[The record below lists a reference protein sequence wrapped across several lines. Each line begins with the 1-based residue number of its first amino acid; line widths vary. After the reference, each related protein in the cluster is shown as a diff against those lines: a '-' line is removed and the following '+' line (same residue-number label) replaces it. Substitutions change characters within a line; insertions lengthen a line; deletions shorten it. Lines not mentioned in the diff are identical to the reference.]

1 VPLQPLCLNDLI
13 NKHTHTNSRQHI
25 NCSELFKQVQPK
37 NVIQWHDAVQA
48 RDKNLSWM
56 AQHAYDNQQRFGCT
70 YTYQRL
76 YDYFE
81 DLVIKKTFNGL
92 SKELKALRELKPQYP
107 TLLMGIDERYD
118 GTYGVDIYVGATK
131 PQKQM
136 LGGIQVKPVSYL
148 NRPDDQALNAK
159 KNQKYR
165 AKFPSVKEVKYLY
178 YEERGVWVNM
188 KEVLDYLHDLRES
201 IDHGA
206 QCAERS

>member
-48 RDKNLSWM
+48 RDKNLNWL

-76 YDYFE
+76 YDYVE
-81 DLVIKKTFNGL
+81 DLVIRKTFNGL
-92 SKELKALRELKPQYP
+92 SKELKALRELKLQCP
-107 TLLMGIDERYD
+107 TLLLDIDERYD
-118 GTYGVDIYVGATK
+118 GAYGVDIWVGATIPK
-131 PQKQM
+131 KQM

-148 NRPDDQALNAK
+148 TRPDDQALNAG
-159 KNQKYR
+159 KNQQYIV
-165 AKFPSVKEVKYLY
+165 KFPSVKEVKYLY
-178 YEERGVWVNM
+178 YNEQGAWVNM
-188 KEVLDYLHDLRES
+188 LEVHDYLDALAARALGELR
-201 IDHGA
+201 
-206 QCAERS
+206 